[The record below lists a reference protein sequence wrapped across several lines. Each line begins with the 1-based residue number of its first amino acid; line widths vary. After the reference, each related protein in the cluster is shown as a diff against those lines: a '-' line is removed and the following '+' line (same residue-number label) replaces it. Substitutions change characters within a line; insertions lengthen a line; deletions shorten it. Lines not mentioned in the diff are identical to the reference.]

1 MVKIVRTPVVRTA
14 TRPIAV
20 TGLLENVTKDAKMAG
35 RDQNVRKVSCGLNF
49 KIVYLLSTNS
59 GLLFQLLIYHLK
71 CIFHMYI
78 SKVYLDT

>member
-14 TRPIAV
+14 TIPLAV
-20 TGLLENVTKDAKMAG
+20 TGLLENVIKDAKMAG
-35 RDQNVRKVSCGLNF
+35 RDQNVRKVSCGLKF

-59 GLLFQLLIYHLK
+59 VFLFQLLIYHLK
-71 CIFHMYI
+71 CTSHMYI